1 MERLNNSTHAT
12 LLTGLKNPK
21 KFIITYNE
29 LVLELEKVEHAFT
42 VNVDELLQISIEE
55 GCLSFKFT
63 HKCMEQEYCLQ
74 LAILTALSNNNLLAA

>member
-1 MERLNNSTHAT
+1 MERFNNNTHAT
-12 LLTGLKNPK
+12 LLAGLKNPK
-21 KFIITYNE
+21 KFISTYND

-42 VNVDELLQISIEE
+42 VNVDELLSISSED

-63 HKCMEQEYCLQ
+63 HKCMEQEFCLQ